1 MNQYNKKHYLLILT
15 GLVVITM
22 LVCYTL
28 SGGFFKP
35 TEVFLYSGSPKQI
48 STRITSTS
56 SGASF
61 RSTSSMMERSEWVS
75 AIQFPQASTYSSS
88 SNAMRIYASSSGHIQ
103 SFGANP
109 ISNSYTMATHT
120 SGHSNPSSSSAV
132 LSLTSTSGSYASPV
146 AAAFSNDAPTTIEG
160 REAMQQIRP
169 KQNAF
174 PSFPEGGEQ
183 SNQSPVGEPW
193 VMLLFAAVAAV
204 IMAVRRRK
212 VQKSQ
217 A

>member
-22 LVCYTL
+22 LICYTL
-28 SGGFFKP
+28 SGGFFKL

-88 SNAMRIYASSSGHIQ
+88 SNAMRIYASSSGRIQ

-132 LSLTSTSGSYASPV
+132 LSLTSTSGGYASPV
-146 AAAFSNDAPTTIEG
+146 SAAFSNDAPATIEG

-183 SNQSPVGEPW
+183 SKESPVGEPW

>member
-22 LVCYTL
+22 LICYTL

-75 AIQFPQASTYSSS
+75 AIQFPQVSTYSSS

-160 REAMQQIRP
+160 REAVQQIRP

-193 VMLLFAAVAAV
+193 VMLLFAAVAAIV
-204 IMAVRRRK
+204 MAVRRRK

>member
-22 LVCYTL
+22 LICYTL

-88 SNAMRIYASSSGHIQ
+88 SNAMRIYASSSGRIQ

-109 ISNSYTMATHT
+109 ISNSYTMATNT

-160 REAMQQIRP
+160 REAVQQIRP

-183 SNQSPVGEPW
+183 SKESPVGEPW

>member
-22 LVCYTL
+22 LICYTL

-88 SNAMRIYASSSGHIQ
+88 SNAMRIYASSSGRIQ

-132 LSLTSTSGSYASPV
+132 LSLTSTSGGYASPV
-146 AAAFSNDAPTTIEG
+146 SAAFSNDAPTTIEG

-183 SNQSPVGEPW
+183 SKESPVGEPW

>member
-22 LVCYTL
+22 LICYTL

-75 AIQFPQASTYSSS
+75 AIQFPQVSTYSSS
-88 SNAMRIYASSSGHIQ
+88 SNAMRIYASSSGRIQ

-174 PSFPEGGEQ
+174 PSFPEGGER
-183 SNQSPVGEPW
+183 SDQSPVGEPW
-193 VMLLFAAVAAV
+193 VMLLFAAVAAIV
-204 IMAVRRRK
+204 MAVRRRK

>member
-22 LVCYTL
+22 LICYTL

-88 SNAMRIYASSSGHIQ
+88 SNAMRIYASSSGRIQ

-146 AAAFSNDAPTTIEG
+146 AAAFSNDAPATIEG

>member
-22 LVCYTL
+22 LICYTL

-109 ISNSYTMATHT
+109 ISNSFTMATHT
-120 SGHSNPSSSSAV
+120 SGHSTPSSSSAV

-146 AAAFSNDAPTTIEG
+146 AAAFSNEAPTTIEG
-160 REAMQQIRP
+160 REAVQQIRP

-193 VMLLFAAVAAV
+193 VMLLFAAVAAIV
-204 IMAVRRRK
+204 MAVRRRK

>member
-22 LVCYTL
+22 LICYTL

-120 SGHSNPSSSSAV
+120 SGHSTPSSSSAV

-160 REAMQQIRP
+160 REAVQQIRP

-204 IMAVRRRK
+204 VIAVRRRK

>member
-22 LVCYTL
+22 LICYTL

-88 SNAMRIYASSSGHIQ
+88 SNAMRIYASSSGRIQ

-160 REAMQQIRP
+160 REAVQQIRP

-183 SNQSPVGEPW
+183 SKESPVGEPW

>member
-22 LVCYTL
+22 LICYTL

-109 ISNSYTMATHT
+109 ISNSYTMATNT

-160 REAMQQIRP
+160 REAVQQIRP

-174 PSFPEGGEQ
+174 PSFPEGGVQ
-183 SNQSPVGEPW
+183 SKESPVGEPW
-193 VMLLFAAVAAV
+193 VMLLFAAVAAI

>member
-22 LVCYTL
+22 LICYTL

-75 AIQFPQASTYSSS
+75 AIQFPLASTYSSS
-88 SNAMRIYASSSGHIQ
+88 SNAMRIYASSSGRIQ

-132 LSLTSTSGSYASPV
+132 LSLTSTSGGYASPV
-146 AAAFSNDAPTTIEG
+146 SAAFSNDAPATIEG

-183 SNQSPVGEPW
+183 SKESPVGEPW

>member
-22 LVCYTL
+22 LICYTL

-88 SNAMRIYASSSGHIQ
+88 SNAMRIYASSSGHMQ

-160 REAMQQIRP
+160 REAVQQIRP

-183 SNQSPVGEPW
+183 SEQSPVGEPW

>member
-22 LVCYTL
+22 LICYTL

-88 SNAMRIYASSSGHIQ
+88 SNAMRIYASSSGRIQ

-146 AAAFSNDAPTTIEG
+146 SAAFSNDAPTTIEG
-160 REAMQQIRP
+160 REAVQQIRP

-174 PSFPEGGEQ
+174 PSFPEGGKPSEE
-183 SNQSPVGEPW
+183 SPVGEPW

>member
-22 LVCYTL
+22 LICYTL

-109 ISNSYTMATHT
+109 ISNSYTMATNT

-146 AAAFSNDAPTTIEG
+146 SAAFSNDAPTTIEG
-160 REAMQQIRP
+160 REAVQQIRP

>member
-22 LVCYTL
+22 LICYTL

-75 AIQFPQASTYSSS
+75 AIQFPQAATYSSS
-88 SNAMRIYASSSGHIQ
+88 SNAMRIYASSSGRVQ

-146 AAAFSNDAPTTIEG
+146 SAAFSNDAPTTIEG
-160 REAMQQIRP
+160 REAVQQIRP

-193 VMLLFAAVAAV
+193 VMLLFAAVAAIV
-204 IMAVRRRK
+204 MAVRRRK

>member
-22 LVCYTL
+22 LICYTL

-88 SNAMRIYASSSGHIQ
+88 SNAMRIYASSSGRIQ

-120 SGHSNPSSSSAV
+120 HRVIQTHLLPLPCCLLHPRQVVMHPLYRQHSPTMLLLPLRAEKLCNRFVPNRMLSH
-132 LSLTSTSGSYASPV
+132 LSLKV
-146 AAAFSNDAPTTIEG
+146 ANKARNP
-160 REAMQQIRP
+160 Q
-169 KQNAF
+169 
-174 PSFPEGGEQ
+174 
-183 SNQSPVGEPW
+183 W
-193 VMLLFAAVAAV
+193 V
-204 IMAVRRRK
+204 
-212 VQKSQ
+212 SHG
-217 A
+217 

>member
-22 LVCYTL
+22 LICYTL

-88 SNAMRIYASSSGHIQ
+88 SNAMRIYASSSGRIQ

-160 REAMQQIRP
+160 REAVQQIRP

>member
-22 LVCYTL
+22 LICYTL

-88 SNAMRIYASSSGHIQ
+88 SNAMRIYASSSGHVQ

-109 ISNSYTMATHT
+109 ISNSYTMATNT

-160 REAMQQIRP
+160 REAVQQIRP

>member
-22 LVCYTL
+22 LICYTL

-88 SNAMRIYASSSGHIQ
+88 SNAMRIYASSSGRIQ

-183 SNQSPVGEPW
+183 SKESPVGEPW
-193 VMLLFAAVAAV
+193 VMLLFAAVAAIV
-204 IMAVRRRK
+204 MAVRRRK

>member
-22 LVCYTL
+22 LICYTL

-88 SNAMRIYASSSGHIQ
+88 SNAMRIYASSSGRIQ

-120 SGHSNPSSSSAV
+120 SGHSTPSSSSAV

-160 REAMQQIRP
+160 REAVQQIRP

>member
-22 LVCYTL
+22 LICYTL

-88 SNAMRIYASSSGHIQ
+88 SNAMRIYASSSGHMQ

-160 REAMQQIRP
+160 REAVQQIRP

>member
-22 LVCYTL
+22 LICYTL

-88 SNAMRIYASSSGHIQ
+88 SNAMRIYASSSGRIQ

-146 AAAFSNDAPTTIEG
+146 AAAFSNDAPATIEG

-183 SNQSPVGEPW
+183 SKESPVGEPW

>member
-22 LVCYTL
+22 LICYTL

-88 SNAMRIYASSSGHIQ
+88 SNAMRIYASSSGRIQ

-146 AAAFSNDAPTTIEG
+146 SEAFSNDAPATIEG

-174 PSFPEGGEQ
+174 PSFPEGGEP

>member
-22 LVCYTL
+22 LICYTL

-75 AIQFPQASTYSSS
+75 AIQFPQVSTYSSS
-88 SNAMRIYASSSGHIQ
+88 SNAMRIYASSSGHMQ

-160 REAMQQIRP
+160 REAVQQIRP

>member
-22 LVCYTL
+22 LICYTL

-88 SNAMRIYASSSGHIQ
+88 SNAMRIYASSSGRIQ

-160 REAMQQIRP
+160 RETMQQIRP

-174 PSFPEGGEQ
+174 PSFPEGGEP
-183 SNQSPVGEPW
+183 SKESPVGEPW
-193 VMLLFAAVAAV
+193 VMLLFAAVAAIV
-204 IMAVRRRK
+204 MAVRRRK

>member
-22 LVCYTL
+22 LICYTL

-88 SNAMRIYASSSGHIQ
+88 SNAMRIYASSSGRIQ

-109 ISNSYTMATHT
+109 ISNSYTMATNT

-160 REAMQQIRP
+160 REAVQQIRP

-183 SNQSPVGEPW
+183 SKESPVGEPW
-193 VMLLFAAVAAV
+193 VMLLFAAVAAIV
-204 IMAVRRRK
+204 MAVRRRK

>member
-22 LVCYTL
+22 LICYTL

-75 AIQFPQASTYSSS
+75 AIQFPQVSTYSSS

>member
-15 GLVVITM
+15 GLVVIAM
-22 LVCYTL
+22 LICYTL

-75 AIQFPQASTYSSS
+75 AIQVPQVSTYSSS
-88 SNAMRIYASSSGHIQ
+88 SNAMRIYASSSGRIQ

-109 ISNSYTMATHT
+109 ISNSFTMATHT
-120 SGHSNPSSSSAV
+120 SGHSTQSSSSAV

-146 AAAFSNDAPTTIEG
+146 AAAFSNEAPTTIEG
-160 REAMQQIRP
+160 REAVQQIRP

-193 VMLLFAAVAAV
+193 VMLLFAAVAAIV
-204 IMAVRRRK
+204 MAVRRRK

>member
-22 LVCYTL
+22 LICYTL

-75 AIQFPQASTYSSS
+75 AIQFPHASTYSSS
-88 SNAMRIYASSSGHIQ
+88 SNAMRIYASSSGRIQ

-174 PSFPEGGEQ
+174 PSFPDGGVQ

-193 VMLLFAAVAAV
+193 VMLLFAAVAAIV
-204 IMAVRRRK
+204 MAVRRRK

>member
-22 LVCYTL
+22 LICYTL

-88 SNAMRIYASSSGHIQ
+88 SNAMRIYASSSGHVQ

-109 ISNSYTMATHT
+109 ISNSYTMATNT

-146 AAAFSNDAPTTIEG
+146 SAAFSNDAPTTIEG
-160 REAMQQIRP
+160 REAVQQIRP

-204 IMAVRRRK
+204 IMAIRRRK

>member
-22 LVCYTL
+22 LICYTL

-88 SNAMRIYASSSGHIQ
+88 SNAMRIYASSSGRIQ

-160 REAMQQIRP
+160 REAVQQIRP

-174 PSFPEGGEQ
+174 PSFPEGGEP

>member
-22 LVCYTL
+22 LICYTL

-88 SNAMRIYASSSGHIQ
+88 SNAMRIYASSSGRIQ

-132 LSLTSTSGSYASPV
+132 LSLTSTSGGYASPV
-146 AAAFSNDAPTTIEG
+146 SAAFSNDAPTTIEG

>member
-22 LVCYTL
+22 LICYTL

-48 STRITSTS
+48 STRITSSS

-88 SNAMRIYASSSGHIQ
+88 SNAMRIYASSSGRIQ

-146 AAAFSNDAPTTIEG
+146 SAAFSNDAPTTIEG
-160 REAMQQIRP
+160 REAVQQIRP

-174 PSFPEGGEQ
+174 PSFPEGGEP

>member
-22 LVCYTL
+22 LICYTL

-75 AIQFPQASTYSSS
+75 AIQFPKATANYSSA
-88 SNAMRIYASSSGHIQ
+88 NAMRIYASSSGHVQ

-174 PSFPEGGEQ
+174 PSFPEGGEH

-193 VMLLFAAVAAV
+193 VMLLFAAVAAIV
-204 IMAVRRRK
+204 MAVRRRK

>member
-22 LVCYTL
+22 LICYIL

-132 LSLTSTSGSYASPV
+132 LSLASTSGGYASPV
-146 AAAFSNDAPTTIEG
+146 SAAFSNDAPATIEG

>member
-22 LVCYTL
+22 LICYTL

-88 SNAMRIYASSSGHIQ
+88 SNAMRIYASSSGRIQ

-146 AAAFSNDAPTTIEG
+146 SAAFSNDAPATIEG

-174 PSFPEGGEQ
+174 PSFPEGGEP

>member
-22 LVCYTL
+22 LICYTL

-88 SNAMRIYASSSGHIQ
+88 SNAMRIYASSSGRIQ

-146 AAAFSNDAPTTIEG
+146 SEAFSNDAPATIEG

-183 SNQSPVGEPW
+183 SKESPVGEPW

>member
-22 LVCYTL
+22 LICYTL

-88 SNAMRIYASSSGHIQ
+88 SNAMRIYASSSGHVQ

-109 ISNSYTMATHT
+109 ISNSYTMATNT

-160 REAMQQIRP
+160 REAVQQIRP

-174 PSFPEGGEQ
+174 PSFPDGGEQ

-193 VMLLFAAVAAV
+193 VMLLFAAVAAIV
-204 IMAVRRRK
+204 MAVRRRK

>member
-22 LVCYTL
+22 LICYTL

-88 SNAMRIYASSSGHIQ
+88 SNAMRIYASSSGHVQ

>member
-22 LVCYTL
+22 LICYTL

-88 SNAMRIYASSSGHIQ
+88 SNAMRIYASSSGRIQ